1 MTSEHHTTLQN
12 LKRLLP
18 TSLLAGL
25 VGGGLLVVLQ
35 TYVHTWCWGGI
46 ARYNQG
52 LFDDIGTFQGL
63 ALGILSLL
71 LAGMLPA
78 ALQREEDGIRR
89 DFAVLAGGITGFT
102 AFFVLEL
109 HSMVASVF
117 GHGYAAGLSD
127 VLSLARDTLANLFFP
142 LLAIGLAM
150 AALAV
155 LGAFVV
161 SFFRER
167 AGGPNEGA
175 AASRLILCSTA
186 AAILV
191 VAVLPPLAAYAMLDA
206 GMIDMN
212 LNPGTAVSTMTV
224 VSVER
229 TAPDTLV
236 LTVREVP
243 PASVLDPGAP
253 FSVFMNGVAV
263 SDASACAASD
273 LDVTVDPP
281 GGLSAAEGSRAAWTG
296 AGVSNNGTPVD
307 VVVTAHGADGSE
319 IVVLSRTI

>member
-1 MTSEHHTTLQN
+1 MTPDRQTTLQN

-18 TSLLAGL
+18 SSLLAGL

-102 AFFVLEL
+102 AFFVLDIY
-109 HSMVASVF
+109 SMVTAVF

-127 VLSLARDTLANLFFP
+127 VLSLACDTLANLFFP

-206 GMIDMN
+206 GMIDV
-212 LNPGTAVSTMTV
+212 NPRTAMVMTTVSA
-224 VSVER
+224 ER

-236 LTVREVP
+236 LTVEEVP

-253 FSVFMNGVAV
+253 FSVFMNGVDV
-263 SDASACAASD
+263 STASACAASGFAA
-273 LDVTVDPP
+273 TIDPP
-281 GGLSAAEGSRAAWTG
+281 DSLSATEGSRATWTG

-307 VVVTAHGADGSE
+307 VVVVARGADGSE
-319 IVVLSRTI
+319 IIVLSLRV